1 MGLAG
6 RTSRTQIAKGVGMGK
21 RQLVKGMRCRVS
33 SRPSFTDNNG
43 VSCFDGAWPRKA
55 TDIVGGKSGN
65 VS

>member
-1 MGLAG
+1 
-6 RTSRTQIAKGVGMGK
+6 MGK